1 MPNTIIPIVEGHG
14 EVLAVPVL
22 LRRLAAE
29 VFQCR
34 IDIRKPIR
42 LPKQKLLKNGE
53 LERALD
59 LAIQKGEGPCGIL
72 ILIDADDDCPSTV
85 GRDLIERAARARADA
100 NLQVVLAK
108 AEYESWFLGAIESL
122 RQVNQPQPP
131 NFAPQNVEQIR
142 GAKEKLSELLN
153 MFYSETVDQ
162 AALTSRMDL
171 SLARLNCASFDKFC
185 RAVRSLVDAN

>member
-22 LRRLAAE
+22 LRRMAVE
-29 VFQCR
+29 IFECR
-34 IDIRKPIR
+34 IDVKRPIR
-42 LPKQKLLKNGE
+42 LPKQKLLKAGE

-72 ILIDADDDCPSTV
+72 ILIDADDDCPSIV
-85 GRDLIERAARARADA
+85 GRNLVERAARARADA
-100 NLQVVLAK
+100 NFQVVLAK
-108 AEYESWFLGAIESL
+108 AEYESWFLGALESL
-122 RQVNQPQPP
+122 LQLNQPQPP
-131 NFAPQNVEQIR
+131 DFAPQNAEQIR
-142 GAKEKLSELLN
+142 GAKEKLSGLLN

-171 SLARLNCASFDKFC
+171 SLARYNCASFDKFC
-185 RAVRSLVDAN
+185 RAVRLLIDAH